1 MVMNM
6 IMMTILAQKIL
17 VTNTKSSSS
26 MPLFMTNVFAFLTQ
40 SRRHLGYPR
49 HHQHHHHNQDHHGH
63 QDLHD
68 HPPPNHLYEDD
79 RTALVAELR
88 ICLSSLTS
96 PQLRRPHFTFVEMV
110 VKVFMMFFGKIIA
123 FVVIIKLINFLIT
136 RLYQVPDI
144 AKGS

>member
-1 MVMNM
+1 MVM
-6 IMMTILAQKIL
+6 
-17 VTNTKSSSS
+17 NTKSSSS

-49 HHQHHHHNQDHHGH
+49 HHQHHHHNQGHRGH

-68 HPPPNHLYEDD
+68 HLNHLDLHPPNHLYEDD

-110 VKVFMMFFGKIIA
+110 AKMFIMVFSKIVA
-123 FVVIIKLINFLIT
+123 FVVIIKLINILIT
-136 RLYQVPDI
+136 RFYQVPDI
-144 AKGS
+144 AKGSREMFLSSK